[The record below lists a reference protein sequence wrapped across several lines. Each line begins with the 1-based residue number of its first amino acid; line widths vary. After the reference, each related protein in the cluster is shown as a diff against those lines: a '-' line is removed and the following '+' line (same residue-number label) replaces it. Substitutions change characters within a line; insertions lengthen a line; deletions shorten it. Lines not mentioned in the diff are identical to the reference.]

1 MNTPHLP
8 KQLFDVVTEILTSAG
23 FALRFP
29 RASGGADFELAI
41 RNDTL
46 RLAVQCEMNA
56 RPSRILP
63 PSASL
68 TSGGRIPVL
77 GIPVAGDRMQETLRK
92 LGWSWFDLASNC
104 RIAVPGRLLIER
116 SGNPAAFKMPP
127 GRLNLSMPQT
137 AHLIRALLVPEN
149 AGRSWSQRELCAEC
163 YPGVSIGLTNKV
175 VRELREEGF
184 LDTDGAAK
192 VRDHEGLLAA
202 WQEKYRFDRQEMIPC
217 FTLLKNEEIHLRLAA
232 LDLEPALSPR
242 FAYASFS
249 AADFQAPN
257 VRQPL
262 IWLYAAAGDEQKLM
276 KKLDAKP
283 VDSGANLRILVP
295 ENKGVFF
302 KCHRT
307 EGRLRVTNPLQTYV
321 DLMHSGGRGA
331 EAAESILSQCLQP
344 AWKKAK

>member
-1 MNTPHLP
+1 MNTTRLS
-8 KQLFDVVTEILTSAG
+8 KLLFDVLAGILTSTG
-23 FALRFP
+23 FTPRFP
-29 RASGGADFELAI
+29 RTTGGADFEVELE
-41 RNDTL
+41 NDKL

-56 RPSRILP
+56 RPSRIFL

-77 GIPVAGDRMQETLRK
+77 GVPVAGDRMQETLRK
-92 LGWSWFDLASNC
+92 LGWGWFDLAGNC

-116 SGNPAAFKMPP
+116 SGNPSAFKMPP
-127 GRLNLSMPQT
+127 GRLNLSKPQT

-163 YPGVSIGLTNKV
+163 SPGVSIGLTNKV

-184 LDTDGAAK
+184 LEPDGSARI
-192 VRDHEGLLAA
+192 RDHEGLLAA
-202 WQEKYRFDRQEMIPC
+202 WQEKYRCDRQQMIPC
-217 FTLLKNEEIHLRLAA
+217 FTLLKNEEIHSRLAA
-232 LDLEPALSPR
+232 LDQEPALSPR

-262 IWLYAAAGDEQKLM
+262 IWLYASDGDEGTLM
-276 KKLDAKP
+276 KRLDAKP
-283 VDSGANLRILVP
+283 VDSGENLRILVP
-295 ENKGVFF
+295 EDKGVFF
-302 KCHRT
+302 KSHRAK
-307 EGRLRVTNPLQTYV
+307 GRLRVTNPLQTYV

-331 EAAESILSQCLQP
+331 EAAESILRQCLQP
-344 AWKKAK
+344 AWKK